1 MQYSGVPALAI
12 LAGLVFLSI
21 PWIRKRLYE
30 TFYFSHVAMAIVYL
44 ALLFWHADNLIDSWA
59 YLWATLAL
67 LLAQWL
73 ARLFYYTRP
82 LNLRNTWLSGAIT
95 TATNLPGGMTSIEIS
110 SPSDFKYRP
119 GQHCFLRF
127 PALSLLDNHPFTIAS
142 APPDI
147 ISDQKTHELLFM
159 ARTHSGFTK
168 KLSTWCTNNPE
179 KALLAWVDGPYGGIN
194 RNIESLYDTILLIAG
209 GSGITACL
217 PWIKFVAQA
226 KDSHVTRVVLRW
238 AVKDRSHLT
247 WADET
252 LREVRTLLQQAKE
265 MITLDIQFFITQSN
279 NNAPDDLAIVAKEA
293 EESKSGDEAVT
304 VDSSVASMDSRSLN
318 CVSGRPSLKA
328 IVSEEADRGSKVFV
342 IGCGP
347 EAMRV
352 DLSNAVAAAQSIVF
366 AGKTQ
371 EVALHLE
378 AFGM

>member
-1 MQYSGVPALAI
+1 
-12 LAGLVFLSI
+12 
-21 PWIRKRLYE
+21 
-30 TFYFSHVAMAIVYL
+30 MAIVYL

-82 LNLRNTWLSGAIT
+82 LNLRNSWLSGAIT
-95 TATNLPGGMTSIEIS
+95 TATNLPGGLTSIEIS
-110 SPSDFKYRP
+110 SPPDFSYRP

-142 APPDI
+142 ASLDM
-147 ISDQKTHELLFM
+147 ISDQKSQELLFM

-194 RNIESLYDTILLIAG
+194 RNIESQYDTIILIAG

-217 PWIKFVAQA
+217 PWIKLVAQA
-226 KDSHVTRVVLRW
+226 RDSHVTRVVLRW

-247 WADET
+247 WADENI
-252 LREVRTLLQQAKE
+252 REVRTLVQPKKE
-265 MITLDIQFFITQSN
+265 TTTLDIQFFITQARH
-279 NNAPDDLAIVAKEA
+279 NAPQDLSDCAKEA
-293 EESKSGDEAVT
+293 NESKSGDGTVT
-304 VDSSVASMDSRSLN
+304 VDSSVASMDSLSLN
-318 CVSGRPSLKA
+318 CVSGRPSMEA
-328 IVSEEADRGSKVFV
+328 IVSEEANRGGKVFV

-352 DLSNAVAAAQSIVF
+352 DLSNAVAAAQSNVF